1 MESNSDGRLFFL
13 ENTLVL
19 RQKVHYLGT
28 ISSDDLFFFFFL
40 EITAFLGQ
48 KVDYLRTI
56 SSNYFFVRDHL
67 ESRTKIGLEH
77 HDIRTK
83 N

>member
-1 MESNSDGRLFFL
+1 MKSEAIRD
-13 ENTLVL
+13 
-19 RQKVHYLGT
+19 KDH
-28 ISSDDLFFFFFL
+28 FL

-48 KVDYLRTI
+48 KMHYFATI
-56 SSNYFFVRDHL
+56 SSDDLFFRDHL

-77 HDIRTK
+77 HDIKTK

>member
-1 MESNSDGRLFFL
+1 MA
-13 ENTLVL
+13 
-19 RQKVHYLGT
+19 
-28 ISSDDLFFFFFL
+28 FFL

-48 KVDYLRTI
+48 KMRYCEMI
-56 SSNYFFVRDHL
+56 SSDDLFFLEITRFSEHKVHYSGTIPSDDLFFRDHL